1 MKRYLILG
9 LVIVGVVGLCM
20 GAYTSAGKR
29 SSFHTF
35 RTVASTD
42 DTGPAAAGATWA
54 SLSTSAVQ
62 LTDDSVSKTGGLLI
76 RVLGGDAENEAGAW
90 TLLAA
95 KEYGEPFQTVAY
107 GTYTLGATAT
117 GTADQY
123 YADTITVTGSSWPTT
138 IGATT
143 GLQYNLGTGVVAGA
157 GIAVLSVDTLE
168 YKYWILKMNTDTAA
182 TCGAEYT
189 TFE

>member
-1 MKRYLILG
+1 MANPRPFQTLRA
-9 LVIVGVVGLCM
+9 M
-20 GAYTSAGKR
+20 
-29 SSFHTF
+29 
-35 RTVASTD
+35 ASTD

-54 SLSTSAVQ
+54 ALGSSAVQ
-62 LTDDSVSKTGGLLI
+62 VLDSLDVNRKIAGMLI
-76 RVLGGDAENEAGAW
+76 RIKGTDAENEAGDW

-95 KEYGEPFQTVAY
+95 KEYGSPFQTVAY
-107 GTYTLGATAT
+107 GSYTLGATAT
-117 GTADQY
+117 GTTNEY
-123 YADTITVTGSSWPTT
+123 YADTIAVTASSWPTT

-157 GIAVLSVDTLE
+157 GIALLSVDTLE
-168 YKYWILKMNTDTAA
+168 HRYWILKMNTGTAA